1 MGRAPKKVGT
11 PGSYNLAAT
20 KKKKKH
26 HEIKKT
32 KKLTGK
38 KKKVGCPTASAKKG
52 SARKNNYRNDFMLAA
67 SLF

>member
-26 HEIKKT
+26 PEIKKT

-38 KKKVGCPTASAKKG
+38 KKVGRPTASAKKG

>member
-26 HEIKKT
+26 DARNKT
-32 KKLTGK
+32 KKLAGK
-38 KKKVGCPTASAKKG
+38 KKKVGRPAVSAKKG
-52 SARKNNYRNDFMLAA
+52 SARKNNYRDDFMHAA

>member
-26 HEIKKT
+26 DARNKT
-32 KKLTGK
+32 
-38 KKKVGCPTASAKKG
+38 KKKVGRPAVSAKKG
-52 SARKNNYRNDFMLAA
+52 SARKNNYRDDFMHAA